1 MKPPKPGVTFVE
13 RPSQNGTTETL
24 YDRTTVEQAIL
35 EQNQRH
41 FNQCAGTP
49 FTVGKLQSLNW
60 AADST
65 LADALLQGKAHI
77 HTMLSNKLVQHVL
90 HECKQTHLDI
100 SDHITTN
107 DLKQLFKRWRESTT
121 TSQSGRH
128 LGIYRAIFLDQSNST
143 KKHFF
148 DTDLTSLINIL
159 I

>member
-1 MKPPKPGVTFVE
+1 M
-13 RPSQNGTTETL
+13 S
-24 YDRTTVEQAIL
+24 
-35 EQNQRH
+35 
-41 FNQCAGTP
+41 
-49 FTVGKLQSLNW
+49 
-60 AADST
+60 
-65 LADALLQGKAHI
+65 
-77 HTMLSNKLVQHVL
+77 SNKLVQHVL

-159 I
+159 IRYGMGLDRWRNLTNMMIHKLDGSYNVNKLQVIHLFEADYNGLLGILFNCRVLYQAEHRNAINNNQWGGRPH